1 MPEDKAKDEG
11 IKLKVAEAYQED
23 VYSGRVRVDYDV
35 LEKLGL
41 APGDIIEIEGTRKT
55 YAIADVL
62 YPADQGLGIIRMD
75 GLIRKNAGVGIGE
88 TVTVR
93 RPPKPQVAKK
103 VVLAP
108 VKKEEQVVIDEY
120 YLKNVLA
127 GYVVTRGDYVVVRFD
142 TFGFFIDFYPMK
154 EMWFKVISTVPP
166 KGPVIITQD
175 TQIEIKPGGV
185 GEEIPEVTYEDIGD
199 MRDVIQKVRE
209 MVEIPL
215 RHPEIFER
223 LGIEPPKGV
232 LLYGPPG
239 TGKTLLAKA
248 VANEAGAYF
257 ISINGPEIV
266 SKYVG
271 ESEARL
277 REIFEEAQ
285 KNAPAIIFI
294 DEIDAIAPKRD
305 EAVGEVER
313 RLVAQLLTL
322 MDGLKSRGK
331 VIVIAA
337 TNRPNAIDPAL
348 RRPGRFDREIEIP
361 VPNEEARYEI
371 LKVHTRRVPLGKK
384 IVEEKDGKK
393 IEKYV
398 PLTKEEKERLL
409 RWLAS
414 VTHGYVGADLAAL
427 VKEAAMNAIRR
438 VIPDILA
445 RRDEELPKDIL
456 EKLMVT
462 EEDFK
467 EALKMITPSAMREF
481 YVEVPKVKWKDIG
494 GLDEVKQELREA
506 VEWPIKYKDVFEKIG
521 IKPPKGI
528 LLYGPPGTGK
538 TLLAKA
544 AASESGA
551 NFIAVKGPEI
561 LNKWV
566 GESLPGDEIIYIIDD
581 KGLFR
586 KIKIEDFER
595 GKALTIDDNK
605 VATVKAAELII
616 HENRYNFVYR
626 IRTKTGREIRVTGGH
641 TLFTNENGGLKEVK
655 VDELKVGMKIAIPAK
670 IELPET
676 VKEFDLLKALKDEKN
691 VYLKETKELLNKAI
705 NILGIDKVSELV
717 GIERKNLYSYLQRAK
732 LPLNKAWK
740 LIEKLKVD
748 YSGYHIAT
756 HMGNELPAKVR
767 FNEKL
772 GELVGLFLADGS
784 YFHNGIRISLSKEEY
799 EEIKDYFAE
808 FGSISVYVKTGNSVD
823 IYFNNKL
830 LKLLF
835 KALGLVEGSNKK
847 FIPELLFSTPR
858 EFKKGLLRGYFS
870 GDGTFS
876 GHVIEVSTVS
886 KELANDIALMLLS
899 FGIISSIK
907 TKREWN
913 GSISYRITITH
924 KKRLKKFKEEIA
936 FLFSKK
942 NAKLTEYLE
951 KANDYNGGYAKDIDR
966 DIYWDEIVEISREEF
981 NDKYI
986 YDLTVEGTERFIAGF
1001 GGILV
1006 HNSERAIREIFR
1018 RARQAAPCI
1027 IFIDEIDAIAPAR
1040 GSDVNR
1046 VTDRIV
1052 NQLLTE
1058 MDGITE
1064 RGDVIVMGATNR
1076 PDILD
1081 PALLR
1086 PGRFDRIIYVPPPD
1100 KVARTEIFYI
1110 HSKQLP
1116 LDPEIDERWNE
1127 IKRNL
1132 ESLKNE
1138 EKILE
1143 RFDLKKE
1150 DIEEV
1155 LKMKKDEVKERY
1167 GKDEKITKIINLA
1180 AFYYPLAE
1188 KTEGYTGAD
1197 ISAVVREA
1205 AMLALREKFQE
1216 LRGKREHDIKK
1227 ALANIKIRYKHFEKA
1242 LDKVGPSVDPD
1253 VIKAY
1258 EEFAKNFR
1266 KGMGKKIKYSNY
1278 LG

>member
-1 MPEDKAKDEG
+1 MVAMSSEGEDKKE
-11 IKLKVAEAYQED
+11 IRLKVAEAYQED
-23 VYSGRVRVDYDV
+23 VYSGKVRVDYDV

-41 APGDIIEIEGTRKT
+41 SPGDVIEIEGTRKT

-62 YPADQGLGIIRMD
+62 YPEDQGLGIIRMD
-75 GLIRKNAGVGIGE
+75 GVIRKNAGVGVGE
-88 TVTVR
+88 YVIVR
-93 RPPKPQVAKK
+93 KPPKPQIAKR

-108 VKKEEQVVIDEY
+108 VKKEEQIVIDEY
-120 YLKNVLA
+120 YLKNLLS
-127 GYVVTRGDYVVVRFD
+127 GYVVTRGDYVVLRLD
-142 TFGFFIDFYPMK
+142 SFGFFIDFYPLK
-154 EMWFKVISTVPP
+154 EMWFKVVSTTPP
-166 KGPVIITQD
+166 KGPVIITHD
-175 TQIEIKPGGV
+175 TQIEVKPGAAA
-185 GEEIPEVTYEDIGD
+185 EEIPEVTYEDIGD
-199 MRDVIQKVRE
+199 MKDVIQKVRE

-305 EAVGEVER
+305 EVVGEVER

-384 IVEEKDGKK
+384 VVEEKNGKK

-398 PLTKEEKERLL
+398 PLTKEEKEKLL

-445 RRDEELPKDIL
+445 RRDETLPKEIL

-462 EEDFK
+462 EEDFR

-494 GLDEVKQELREA
+494 GLENVKQELREA
-506 VEWPIKYKDVFEKIG
+506 VEWPIKYKEVFEKIG

-566 GESLPGDEIIYIIDD
+566 GE
-581 KGLFR
+581 
-586 KIKIEDFER
+586 
-595 GKALTIDDNK
+595 
-605 VATVKAAELII
+605 
-616 HENRYNFVYR
+616 
-626 IRTKTGREIRVTGGH
+626 
-641 TLFTNENGGLKEVK
+641 
-655 VDELKVGMKIAIPAK
+655 
-670 IELPET
+670 
-676 VKEFDLLKALKDEKN
+676 
-691 VYLKETKELLNKAI
+691 
-705 NILGIDKVSELV
+705 
-717 GIERKNLYSYLQRAK
+717 
-732 LPLNKAWK
+732 
-740 LIEKLKVD
+740 
-748 YSGYHIAT
+748 
-756 HMGNELPAKVR
+756 
-767 FNEKL
+767 
-772 GELVGLFLADGS
+772 
-784 YFHNGIRISLSKEEY
+784 
-799 EEIKDYFAE
+799 
-808 FGSISVYVKTGNSVD
+808 
-823 IYFNNKL
+823 
-830 LKLLF
+830 
-835 KALGLVEGSNKK
+835 
-847 FIPELLFSTPR
+847 
-858 EFKKGLLRGYFS
+858 
-870 GDGTFS
+870 
-876 GHVIEVSTVS
+876 
-886 KELANDIALMLLS
+886 
-899 FGIISSIK
+899 
-907 TKREWN
+907 
-913 GSISYRITITH
+913 
-924 KKRLKKFKEEIA
+924 
-936 FLFSKK
+936 
-942 NAKLTEYLE
+942 
-951 KANDYNGGYAKDIDR
+951 
-966 DIYWDEIVEISREEF
+966 
-981 NDKYI
+981 
-986 YDLTVEGTERFIAGF
+986 
-1001 GGILV
+1001 
-1006 HNSERAIREIFR
+1006 SERAIREIFR

-1064 RGDVIVMGATNR
+1064 RGDVIVIGATNR

-1086 PGRFDRIIYVPPPD
+1086 PGRFDRVIYVPPPD
-1100 KVARTEIFYI
+1100 KEARIEIFRI
-1110 HSKQLP
+1110 HAKNLP
-1116 LDPEIDERWNE
+1116 LDPEIENRFEELKKGLEEIAKDE
-1127 IKRNL
+1127 KL
-1132 ESLKNE
+1132 
-1138 EKILE
+1138 LE
-1143 RFDLKKE
+1143 RLEIKKE
-1150 DIEEV
+1150 DVEKY
-1155 LKMKKDEVKERY
+1155 LKEINNDVKKARELYE
-1167 GKDEKITKIINLA
+1167 KDPKFRDLVNTALIFI
-1180 AFYYPLAE
+1180 PLAE

-1197 ISAVVREA
+1197 IAAVVREA
-1205 AMLALREKFQE
+1205 AMLALREKFMQ
-1216 LRGKREHDIKK
+1216 LRGKSDEEIKN
-1227 ALANIKIRYKHFEKA
+1227 ALKEIKIKMEHFEKA
-1242 LDKVGPSVDPD
+1242 LEKVGPSVDPE
-1253 VIKAY
+1253 VVKAY

-1266 KGMGKKIKYSNY
+1266 KGMGRRKNSPY